1 MSLLGQSAFQVRK
14 VDQVRMGVLAARLLA
29 SQGLGSTE
37 TADLWKSIYEPTSF
51 LVGTADDYTPFELA
65 DAVDSVAPGAM
76 RDPTKLTQAQL
87 ADVGKSLLDARTVMI
102 DPENASMRLM
112 GVRFVLDSFVLDQ
125 LVYPNVGT
133 QDKPRLVAS
142 PLDLASAFG
151 SDFAAKIQQD
161 TGQAKF
167 ANYTDQMKSMQNLI
181 TDRPQKDWASSIY
194 DSWLWA
200 LEPMWSQH
208 GKAFPDY
215 MRTPAWAAKAQ
226 QTGFG
231 SYAELK
237 HDTILFAKQFASEGG
252 APDPKFAPRN
262 WVEPDPVAFERLAA
276 MATLMQGGL
285 ADRNLLT
292 RDADKLMTELVRMYS
307 QLARIASDELAGE
320 PISEAD
326 NEDLGYIGG
335 ALEGVYLRT
344 SDPSPSGVTQADLDA
359 AIIADI
365 GRAADKVVEVGT
377 GRIDRIL
384 VIVPDDH
391 GGFQVAVGGVY
402 SYYEFLQPMSD
413 RLTDEAWRVM
423 LDQGEAPPRPSWES
437 VLFGS

>member
-1 MSLLGQSAFQVRK
+1 
-14 VDQVRMGVLAARLLA
+14 
-29 SQGLGSTE
+29 
-37 TADLWKSIYEPTSF
+37 
-51 LVGTADDYTPFELA
+51 
-65 DAVDSVAPGAM
+65 
-76 RDPTKLTQAQL
+76 
-87 ADVGKSLLDARTVMI
+87 
-102 DPENASMRLM
+102 
-112 GVRFVLDSFVLDQ
+112 
-125 LVYPNVGT
+125 
-133 QDKPRLVAS
+133 
-142 PLDLASAFG
+142 
-151 SDFAAKIQQD
+151 
-161 TGQAKF
+161 
-167 ANYTDQMKSMQNLI
+167 MKSMQHLI

-307 QLARIASDELAGE
+307 QLARIASDELAGK

-344 SDPSPSGVTQADLDA
+344 SDSSPSGVTQADLDA

-423 LDQGEAPPRPSWES
+423 LDQGEAPPRPSWEN